1 MSMYCGKC
9 GAKRDSRSKYCISCG
24 KEFKTSF
31 KEDGVKKDSKEPTQV
46 APSAK
51 AAKPKWMRIMIVA
64 GGIGGVV
71 LAVLLVFWLAGSFHE
86 EEKGEEVTEAD
97 AASPLGL
104 VDQARAK
111 ADAGDLAGAIKQLE
125 EVTKKNPKEG
135 VFFWYLADFYRERGD
150 LEAGIRALEQ
160 CYECYKEDGFW
171 GPESLK
177 KKEELRRELIR
188 IKSGAKGA
196 KK

>member
-1 MSMYCGKC
+1 MSLFCGKC
-9 GAKRDSRSKYCISCG
+9 GAKRDSRSKYCIGCG
-24 KEFKTSF
+24 KEFKSAYKEEETKKENKESSAATS
-31 KEDGVKKDSKEPTQV
+31 
-46 APSAK
+46 SAK
-51 AAKPKWMRIMIVA
+51 VAKPKWMRIVIVA
-64 GGIGGVV
+64 GGVAAVV
-71 LAVLLVFWLAGSFHE
+71 LAVLLVFWLATSFHKE
-86 EEKGEEVTEAD
+86 EQGPEAVTAD
-97 AASPLGL
+97 LGSPLGL

-135 VFFWYLADFYRERGD
+135 VFFWYLADFYREQGN
-150 LEAGIRALEQ
+150 LEAGIRALEK
-160 CYECYKEDGFW
+160 CYECYKEDSFW